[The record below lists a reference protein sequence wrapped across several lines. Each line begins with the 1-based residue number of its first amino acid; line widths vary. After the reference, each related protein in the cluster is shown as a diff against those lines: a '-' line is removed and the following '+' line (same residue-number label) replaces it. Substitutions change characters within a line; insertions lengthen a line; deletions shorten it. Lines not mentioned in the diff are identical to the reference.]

1 MKKNMNPLAFV
12 LSMGA
17 IAVILPHH
25 VSALET
31 ITLNNNDSNSP
42 TFNESNERNVNFI
55 ADRDRR
61 KKEVMSNLG
70 LDDSQ
75 KTKMREIKSKYKT
88 QIDSIREQITSER
101 QKLAQMMQG
110 NNPTS
115 ELRSQHQKVADLGKQ
130 MHNLRFEIM
139 LEMREILTTEQR
151 QKLAESMVELRARR
165 KGRLR

>member
-31 ITLNNNDSNSP
+31 ITLDNNDSP
-42 TFNESNERNVNFI
+42 TLNQSNERNVNFI

-61 KKEVMSNLG
+61 KKEVMSNLD
-70 LDDSQ
+70 LNDSQ
-75 KTKMREIKSKYKT
+75 KIKMKEIKSKYKT
-88 QIDSIREQITSER
+88 QIDDIRQEITNER

-110 NNPTS
+110 NNSSS
-115 ELRSQHQKVADLGKQ
+115 ELRSQHQKVADLGRQ

-139 LEMREILTTEQR
+139 LEMREMLTTEQR
-151 QKLAESMVELRARR
+151 QKLAESMVELSARR
-165 KGRLR
+165 RGRFR